1 MEIFYGTARE
11 ITAWMQLV
19 RLLRAEFP
27 GLETEAAL
35 EEHRQTVLRFMEKG
49 HAIGMRKGD
58 ALAGVMLISTRLNM
72 LCCLG
77 VHPNFRRKGVASLLM
92 AEALKRLD
100 SQREITVTT
109 YRREDPRGPA
119 ARGLYKKFGFVP
131 CELVEEMGYPN
142 QLFTKFPAG
151 SEAEG
156 RWRAVGCMTE
166 AIGEILE
173 DCRPSIYLYG
183 SCVLEDFRRGWS
195 DIDLL
200 VLTGKLMGQ
209 AQAERLVNLRQ
220 TLLAAEPENPYYRS
234 FEGGM
239 LTREAFVK
247 NAVDRVVYWG
257 TSGQRIT
264 DRYAFDSFC
273 RAELLEKVEQL
284 SQELGKSSLRL
295 HEENRQVVETLQKE
309 YNVRRIIGRC
319 PAMRQ
324 VVAQALAIAR
334 RPINTLILGPSGT
347 GKEIFAKTIHYHS
360 PRRDAPFVAVNCT
373 AIPDSLFESEMFG
386 IEKGVATGVSAR
398 RGLVEEASGG
408 TLFLD
413 ELADMSLPNQAKLLR
428 VLEEREVLRVGSAR
442 PVPVDIKVI
451 AATNVDLRQAVARGR
466 FREDLYYRLNVAEL
480 TLPPLRER
488 GDDILLLAR
497 HLLAQHA
504 HNMERAALTLAP
516 ATQQCLLAYDWP
528 GNVRE
533 LSNEMERAAALTV
546 DTVIRPS
553 DLSPKLLAALARHG
567 CIKTSATAPREPLP
581 DIRTTFNLEQAE
593 RLLVQRALD
602 ACQGNK
608 SRAAELLGITREG
621 LRKKLLRLDKTA
633 HGHDGEE
640 A

>member
-1 MEIFYGTARE
+1 MHEKNARTLALL
-11 ITAWMQLV
+11 IRLCDDLAWG
-19 RLLRAEFP
+19 RPADE
-27 GLETEAAL
+27 
-35 EEHRQTVLRFMEKG
+35 
-49 HAIGMRKGD
+49 D
-58 ALAGVMLISTRLNM
+58 ALFA
-72 LCCLG
+72 
-77 VHPNFRRKGVASLLM
+77 
-92 AEALKRLD
+92 
-100 SQREITVTT
+100 
-109 YRREDPRGPA
+109 
-119 ARGLYKKFGFVP
+119 
-131 CELVEEMGYPN
+131 
-142 QLFTKFPAG
+142 
-151 SEAEG
+151 
-156 RWRAVGCMTE
+156 
-166 AIGEILE
+166 
-173 DCRPSIYLYG
+173 
-183 SCVLEDFRRGWS
+183 
-195 DIDLL
+195 
-200 VLTGKLMGQ
+200 
-209 AQAERLVNLRQ
+209 
-220 TLLAAEPENPYYRS
+220 
-234 FEGGM
+234 
-239 LTREAFVK
+239 LTREGSSSPELERLAEAFGMMIVK
-247 NAVDRVVYWG
+247 VEARE
-257 TSGQRIT
+257 
-264 DRYAFDSFC
+264 FH

-284 SQELGKSSLRL
+284 SQELGKSRLRL

-398 RGLVEEASGG
+398 RGLVDEASGG

-413 ELADMSLPNQAKLLR
+413 ELADMS
-428 VLEEREVLRVGSAR
+428 
-442 PVPVDIKVI
+442 
-451 AATNVDLRQAVARGR
+451 
-466 FREDLYYRLNVAEL
+466 L

>member
-1 MEIFYGTARE
+1 MKPHYPAYAR
-11 ITAWMQLV
+11 LCK
-19 RLLRAEFP
+19 
-27 GLETEAAL
+27 GLN
-35 EEHRQTVLRFMEKG
+35 
-49 HAIGMRKGD
+49 I
-58 ALAGVMLISTRLNM
+58 ML
-72 LCCLG
+72 
-77 VHPNFRRKGVASLLM
+77 FLM
-92 AEALKRLD
+92 AL
-100 SQREITVTT
+100 
-109 YRREDPRGPA
+109 
-119 ARGLYKKFGFVP
+119 
-131 CELVEEMGYPN
+131 
-142 QLFTKFPAG
+142 
-151 SEAEG
+151 
-156 RWRAVGCMTE
+156 
-166 AIGEILE
+166 
-173 DCRPSIYLYG
+173 
-183 SCVLEDFRRGWS
+183 
-195 DIDLL
+195 
-200 VLTGKLMGQ
+200 
-209 AQAERLVNLRQ
+209 
-220 TLLAAEPENPYYRS
+220 LLARLAHA
-234 FEGGM
+234 GA
-239 LTREAFVK
+239 LQ
-247 NAVDRVVYWG
+247 DR
-257 TSGQRIT
+257 Q
-264 DRYAFDSFC
+264 
-273 RAELLEKVEQL
+273 
-284 SQELGKSSLRL
+284 QELEPLFDAPCARY
-295 HEENRQVVETLQKE
+295 QVPKVL
-309 YNVRRIIGRC
+309 
-319 PAMRQ
+319 
-324 VVAQALAIAR
+324 ALAIAR

-373 AIPDSLFESEMFG
+373 AIPESLFESEMFG

-466 FREDLYYRLNVAEL
+466 FRQDLYYRLNVAEL
-480 TLPPLRER
+480 MLPPLHER

-504 HNMERAALTLAP
+504 RNMERAALILAP

-546 DTVIRPS
+546 DTVVRPS

-567 CIKTSATAPREPLP
+567 GIRTPGAALREPP
-581 DIRTTFNLEQAE
+581 VVQETFNLEQTE

-621 LRKKLLRLDKTA
+621 LRKKLLRLGRTA
-633 HGHDGEE
+633 RGHDGEE